1 MAPLSSVSKVPLL
14 YLISTLVTVKMTELV
29 EKLTTKI
36 SSDEEVLTLQQLLS
50 LLAAENNASQSDLEL
65 SGLEDGEACI
75 ELFGKKIK
83 AKCW

>member
-1 MAPLSSVSKVPLL
+1 MASLSSVSKVPLL
-14 YLISTLVTVKMTELV
+14 YLISTVTMTELV